1 MLLIMIY
8 LVFFSVGLPNSML
21 GAAWPSI
28 QGELSASAEWMGVI
42 AAICAGG
49 TILSSLLCVRIV
61 NRLGI
66 SRTIF
71 YSLLLT
77 VAGLIGY
84 LAASSPY
91 MICAASLLIGSSAG
105 CLVAAL
111 NAYLSLHYE
120 ARHLN
125 WVHCFWGVGSMVGPA
140 LLTLSY
146 QMNHTWRGGYVFAAC
161 CVGLISV
168 FFTFTLPRWKA
179 SRASSENVGDSAAE
193 GFVSNGEAMRMP
205 GVKTILL
212 LFLSYYAAESCMTLW
227 ITSFAGKVY
236 ALSESQAALMSSL
249 FFLGIT
255 AGRGISG
262 FVNMRF
268 SSFTLVR
275 CSVILMLTG
284 ILVLLLGSGYI
295 MCVIG
300 VLLTGLGCASI
311 NPCIVHELPLLVGR
325 RASQSVTALQQAA
338 SSLGSMLMPL
348 VTGFLFGRLG
358 VALMPWWML
367 CFAAALFILLRMVE
381 RRRNTKVN

>member
-1 MLLIMIY
+1 
-8 LVFFSVGLPNSML
+8 
-21 GAAWPSI
+21 
-28 QGELSASAEWMGVI
+28 
-42 AAICAGG
+42 
-49 TILSSLLCVRIV
+49 
-61 NRLGI
+61 
-66 SRTIF
+66 
-71 YSLLLT
+71 
-77 VAGLIGY
+77 
-84 LAASSPY
+84 
-91 MICAASLLIGSSAG
+91 
-105 CLVAAL
+105 
-111 NAYLSLHYE
+111 
-120 ARHLN
+120 
-125 WVHCFWGVGSMVGPA
+125 MVGPA

-179 SRASSENVGDSAAE
+179 SRASSENVGDSAGE

-227 ITSFAGKVY
+227 ITSFAGEVY

-300 VLLTGLGCASI
+300 VLLTGLGCASV
-311 NPCIVHELPLLVGR
+311 NPCIVHELPMLVGR